1 MSKTSVKIRPL
12 ELSDR
17 EAWNLLWQG
26 YLTFNKADV
35 SVEITDT
42 TWKRFLDPSEDMH
55 AFCAINPAGEMIGIV
70 HFLYHRITWS
80 IENRCFLVDL
90 FVSENAR
97 GTGAGRALI
106 EAVYEAADAR
116 GASQVYWLTQDNN
129 STARKLYDR
138 LANKTSF
145 IKYQR

>member
-17 EAWNLLWQG
+17 EAWNLRWQG
-26 YLTFNKADV
+26 YLTFYKADV
-35 SVEITDT
+35 SAEITDT
-42 TWKRFLDPSEDMH
+42 TWKRLLDPREDMH
-55 AFCAINPAGEMIGIV
+55 AFCAINPAGERRGSV
-70 HFLYHRITWS
+70 QVLYHRITWS
-80 IENRCFLVDL
+80 IENRCYLVDL

-97 GTGAGRALI
+97 SSGAGRALI
-106 EAVYEAADAR
+106 DAVYEAADAR
-116 GASQVYWLTQDNN
+116 GTAQVYWLTQDNN